1 MGAMVVVVEV
11 VAVMEVVDMEAGEVA
26 MAAEVVA
33 MAAEVVAME
42 VVVEVVAMEGEATSM
57 ACFREVFDNLKMFSL
72 PTCQEGLKIKG
83 SKG

>member
-11 VAVMEVVDMEAGEVA
+11 VAVMEVVDMEAGE
-26 MAAEVVA
+26 VA

-72 PTCQEGLKIKG
+72 PTLSRRFENKRK
-83 SKG
+83 

>member
-11 VAVMEVVDMEAGEVA
+11 VAVMEVVDMEAGE
-26 MAAEVVA
+26 VA

>member
-26 MAAEVVA
+26 ME
-33 MAAEVVAME
+33 AEVVAME

>member
-11 VAVMEVVDMEAGEVA
+11 EAVMEVVDMEAGE
-26 MAAEVVA
+26 VA

>member
-11 VAVMEVVDMEAGEVA
+11 VAVMEAVDMEAGE
-26 MAAEVVA
+26 VA